1 MHPEIHRINGQDDGS
16 VFVAITFCTTTK
28 QILLVYFQ
36 FLQHKLEKNM
46 LQETHPL
53 GVMSLRDVEIA
64 ATEISP
70 IPHKS
75 NCFIVR
81 RKIDPVSLFL
91 SADTQ
96 EEKNNWVRYLG

>member
-1 MHPEIHRINGQDDGS
+1 
-16 VFVAITFCTTTK
+16 
-28 QILLVYFQ
+28 
-36 FLQHKLEKNM
+36 M

-96 EEKNNWVRYLG
+96 EEKNNWVRYLGQQDYESCNHNSIDFKTGKFHQRSSHRR